1 MTRRFLPASALG
13 ALIGAMIVFPGE
25 AATAARDT
33 LGAWAQAVVPGLG
46 PFMACVLLLS
56 PYLRGGMPSRVALA
70 WLGGSPGGARL
81 MQETALS
88 PQDALHYAA
97 LTGTMSPMFFLSTLG
112 GWLGNARAG
121 WMLLCC
127 HIAGAF
133 LAGRCFPLS
142 EKRQPSP
149 PSKKERASVSSVF
162 QDTAAALSM
171 IGVCMM
177 LGAVAARMAAC
188 AMPFWSPGWMAAFQ
202 CLLEVTAGSKALIA
216 LAPAELLPLLCAAC
230 SMGGLSIL
238 LQNFAFWHGS
248 GLSLPR
254 LLLVRILHALIA
266 GSLCLLLT
274 RVL

>member
-1 MTRRFLPASALG
+1 MTRRVLPASALG
-13 ALIGAMIVFPGE
+13 ALIGAMIVFPVD
-25 AATAARDT
+25 AAAAARNA
-33 LGAWAQAVVPGLG
+33 LGAWAQAVVPSLG

-81 MQETALS
+81 MQEMALS
-88 PQDALHYAA
+88 PRDALHYAA
-97 LTGTMSPMFFLSTLG
+97 LTGTMSPMFFLSTLS
-112 GWLGNARAG
+112 GWLGNTRAG

-142 EKRQPSP
+142 ERRLFP
-149 PSKKERASVSSVF
+149 PPQKGQASASGVF
-162 QDTAAALSM
+162 RDTAA
-171 IGVCMM
+171 
-177 LGAVAARMAAC
+177 
-188 AMPFWSPGWMAAFQ
+188 
-202 CLLEVTAGSKALIA
+202 A

-238 LQNFAFWHGS
+238 LQNFTFWHGS

-254 LLLVRILHALIA
+254 LLRARILHALIA